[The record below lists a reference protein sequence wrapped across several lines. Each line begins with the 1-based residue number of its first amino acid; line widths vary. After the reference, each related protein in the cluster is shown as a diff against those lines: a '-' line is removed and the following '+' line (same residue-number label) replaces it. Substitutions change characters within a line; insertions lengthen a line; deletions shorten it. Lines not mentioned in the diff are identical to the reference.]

1 MEQSRFLL
9 KIGEVAKNLG
19 GEKAI
24 DFYVHRE
31 RLPARFLFL
40 FLKRRVFNVHFLIRC
55 MAYAVYTT
63 EVFDKEVEKLPKDD
77 QEIIQKMFLKIR
89 DNPYSSDQL
98 RYRNLREKR
107 IREKRVYFLVYDDL
121 QAVLVV
127 AISGK
132 KDQQATINHI
142 IDYFDEYRIYLER
155 LLNN

>member
-1 MEQSRFLL
+1 
-9 KIGEVAKNLG
+9 
-19 GEKAI
+19 
-24 DFYVHRE
+24 
-31 RLPARFLFL
+31 
-40 FLKRRVFNVHFLIRC
+40 

-63 EVFDKEVEKLPKDD
+63 ECFDKLVEKLPKDD
-77 QEIIQKMFLKIR
+77 QEIIQKMFLKIK
-89 DNPYSSDQL
+89 DNPYASDQL

-121 QAVLVV
+121 QAALVV

-155 LLNN
+155 LIENN